1 MLLIGAFSRLTRV
14 PAKTLRYYD
23 DIELFKPA
31 HYDPE
36 TGYRYYSVEQLPRL
50 HRIVAL
56 KGLGM
61 SLDQIKSLLKDNVSP
76 EEIRGMLKMKRAE
89 IIDKLEEEAMR
100 LMLLESYLNQLDNED
115 GDVQYDVVLKPIDA
129 ICVASVRGIMPKLEL
144 IGETVVDYLS
154 VLHAH
159 LEAHYIKPIGA
170 HCHIYHDEELH
181 AENIDIEIA
190 YPIAESNNLP
200 DSDRVIIRTL
210 EPIEQMA
217 SAVHHGPFVNML
229 RANVAIMRWIS
240 DNGYEVDGPYR
251 ELYLQYQPMGDQQ
264 NCVTEVQFPV
274 IRSRLSNHIQEQTS

>member
-1 MLLIGAFSRLTRV
+1 MLMIGAFSRLTRV

-23 DIELFKPA
+23 DIDLFKPT
-31 HYDPE
+31 HYDPD

-76 EEIRGMLKMKRAE
+76 EEIRGMLKLKRAE

-100 LMLLESYLNQLDNED
+100 LMLLESYLNQLENED
-115 GDVQYDVVLKPIDA
+115 GTVQYDVVLKPIDSMR
-129 ICVASVRGIMPKLEL
+129 VASVRGIMPKLEL
-144 IGETVVDYLS
+144 IGATVADYLS
-154 VLHAH
+154 ALQSH
-159 LEAHYIKPIGA
+159 LDTHRIKPIGA
-170 HCHIYHDEELH
+170 HCHIYHDDELQ

-190 YPIAESNNLP
+190 YPIADSADLP
-200 DSDRVIIRTL
+200 NGERVKVRTIDSID
-210 EPIEQMA
+210 QMA
-217 SAVHHGPFVNML
+217 SAIHHGAYVNML

-240 DNGYEVDGPYR
+240 NNGYEVAGPYR
-251 ELYLQYQPMGDQQ
+251 ELYLQYQPMGDQH

-274 IRSRLSNHIQEQTS
+274 TRMTSPNG